1 MMELEQLR
9 VFVAVA
15 QTRTFVEAAA
25 RLNKSQPAVTM
36 TVKALEREMGV
47 PLFAREGRGK
57 RLTAA
62 GARLAAKAAGILEG
76 ARRLKED
83 VAGVPEVPRGAVR
96 VGAGEAAIVYFLL
109 PLLRRIREA
118 YPSLALEVRN
128 QRDMESFDQLLA
140 GELDLAV
147 RSREALPHGLRFEP
161 LFASGRMLIV
171 PTP

>member
-1 MMELEQLR
+1 MIFPALR
-9 VFVAVA
+9 H
-15 QTRTFVEAAA
+15 R
-25 RLNKSQPAVTM
+25 
-36 TVKALEREMGV
+36 
-47 PLFAREGRGK
+47 K

-83 VAGVPEVPRGAVR
+83 VAGEPEVPRGPVR

-161 LFASGRMLIV
+161 LFASDRMLIV
-171 PTP
+171 PRGHLRNPSLAMRS

>member
-1 MMELEQLR
+1 MELEQLR

-47 PLFAREGRGK
+47 PLFEREGRGK

-83 VAGVPEVPRGAVR
+83 VAGEPEVPRGPVR
-96 VGAGEAAIVYFLL
+96 VGAGEGGLGFA
-109 PLLRRIREA
+109 RRTRPWLSRCETSA
-118 YPSLALEVRN
+118 TWS
-128 QRDMESFDQLLA
+128 
-140 GELDLAV
+140 
-147 RSREALPHGLRFEP
+147 RSISCSRASWTSRFGP
-161 LFASGRMLIV
+161 GRRCRTV
-171 PTP
+171 

>member
-1 MMELEQLR
+1 M
-9 VFVAVA
+9 AVA
-15 QTRTFVEAAA
+15 QARTFVEAAA

-83 VAGVPEVPRGAVR
+83 VAGEPEVPRGPVR
-96 VGAGEAAIVYFLL
+96 VGAGEGG
-109 PLLRRIREA
+109 P
-118 YPSLALEVRN
+118 
-128 QRDMESFDQLLA
+128 D
-140 GELDLAV
+140 
-147 RSREALPHGLRFEP
+147 SRG
-161 LFASGRMLIV
+161 V
-171 PTP
+171 PVPGSRGAKPA